1 MQFIKLI
8 KSKIVKKDNKY
19 QVQSEKGKNLG
30 TYDSKEE
37 AEKRLK
43 QIEYFKHK
51 ESAKTTKTKKTSP
64 KVKKIVKKPTKTTK
78 KTKNTSKRFKIKPN
92 KVLKNK
98 PNKTIKPTKKP
109 YKTQNKSVS
118 KHYKIKPKSIY
129 PLQDVSLPVFEDLL
143 EQGYNMA
150 TFIAHPNAC
159 KFCKSI
165 SGKTWTLK
173 NLIDTTEYEA
183 PIFFHS
189 HVNAQSEM
197 KVWDKNGELDPV
209 YVNYEGNIR

>member
-37 AEKRLK
+37 AEERLR
-43 QIEYFKHK
+43 QVEYFKHK

-78 KTKNTSKRFKIKPN
+78 KTKNTSRRFKIKPN
-92 KVLKNK
+92 KVLKKK

-109 YKTQNKSVS
+109 YKSQNKPVS
-118 KHYKIKPKSIY
+118 KRYKIKPKSMY

-143 EQGYNMA
+143 EQGYNMITLVA
-150 TFIAHPNAC
+150 WSGAC
-159 KFCKSI
+159 ADCKRKN
-165 SGKTWTLK
+165 GKTMPLTKWL
-173 NLIDTTEYEA
+173 NQLNYEA
-183 PIFFHS
+183 PVFEAF
-189 HVNAQSEM
+189 HVNSRSEL
-197 KVWDKNGELDPV
+197 KVWDKNGELPDV